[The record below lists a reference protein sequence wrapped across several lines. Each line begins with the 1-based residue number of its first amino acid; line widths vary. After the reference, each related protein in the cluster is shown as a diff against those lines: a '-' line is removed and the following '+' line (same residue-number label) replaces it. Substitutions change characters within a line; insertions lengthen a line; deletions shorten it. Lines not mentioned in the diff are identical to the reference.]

1 MATFESASAESDEQE
16 LQSTS
21 ESGASVSGLPIMN
34 VPVVAIDGTLYPVIP
49 TNMVSG
55 VLPISKGGT
64 GLESLEGG
72 KLLAS
77 NEDGS
82 LLEEIDV
89 NVQSFAGLKGNVENR
104 LNETRRYVVDI
115 PSTGWKENESGD
127 GYYQTFDVK
136 GMTGNDN
143 PVVGLVSV
151 ATTDETLKLER
162 TSYGCIDN
170 ITTDTDKITV
180 YCFTSVPTNLITISV
195 NCTGA

>member
-1 MATFESASAESDEQE
+1 MATFESASAESDEQSV
-16 LQSTS
+16 QSD
-21 ESGASVSGLPIMN
+21 SGASVSGLPIMN

-77 NEDGS
+77 SEDGS

-89 NVQSFAGLKGNVENR
+89 DVQSFAGLKGNVEDR

-115 PSTGWKENESGD
+115 PSTGWSKNTSGD

-162 TSYGCIDN
+162 ASYGCIDS

-180 YCFTSVPTNLITISV
+180 YCFTSVPKNQFTISV